1 MFEIFIDVN
10 TKFMNEVVK
19 LLLMSLG
26 SVGFLFI
33 ISKFSGKKQIAQLEF
48 IDYVM
53 GISIG
58 SIAAE
63 MATDLSDSPFW
74 FYLVAMTVFFLFDLT
89 VTLLG
94 RKGPFFKKFLKGK
107 PLTIIYDGKI
117 QYKFLKKSKLDVNEV
132 LALCRERG
140 YFNLNDIAYAI
151 FENSGQISIMPKA
164 NQKPTVVEDFN
175 IKAEKPSLSYYMVID
190 GNISYS
196 SLSQLNKDEDWL
208 YSKLNVSNKKELK
221 QIILAQYLDKENK
234 MIVHLKNT

>member
-1 MFEIFIDVN
+1 
-10 TKFMNEVVK
+10 MNEVIK
-19 LLLMSLG
+19 LILMSLG
-26 SVGFLFI
+26 SVIFLFI

-74 FYLVAMTVFFLFDLT
+74 YYLVAMTIFFLFDLC

-94 RKGPFFKKFLKGK
+94 RKGPLMKKFFKGK
-107 PLTIIYDGKI
+107 PLTIIYDGKL
-117 QYKFLKKSKLDVNEV
+117 QYDFLKKSKLDVNEV
-132 LALCRERG
+132 LALCREQG

-151 FENSGQISIMPKA
+151 FENSGQISILPKA

-190 GNISYS
+190 GLVSYS
-196 SLSQLNKDEDWL
+196 SLTDLNKDEEWL
-208 YSKLNVSNKKELK
+208 YDKLEIENKKQLK
-221 QIILAQYLDKENK
+221 NIILAQYLDKEDK
-234 MIVHLKNT
+234 MIIHCKK

>member
-1 MFEIFIDVN
+1 
-10 TKFMNEVVK
+10 MNEVVK

-26 SVGFLFI
+26 SVVFLFI

-74 FYLVAMTVFFLFDLT
+74 YYLVAMAVFFLFDLC

-94 RKGPFFKKFLKGK
+94 RKGPLMKKFFKGK

-117 QYKFLKKSKLDVNEV
+117 QYDFLKKSKLDVNEV
-132 LALCRERG
+132 LALCREQG

-151 FENSGQISIMPKA
+151 FENSGQISILPKA
-164 NQKPTVVEDFN
+164 EQKPTVVEDFN

-190 GNISYS
+190 GLVSHS
-196 SLSQLNKDEDWL
+196 SLTDLNKDEEWL
-208 YSKLNVSNKKELK
+208 FEKLGVENKKQLK
-221 QIILAQYLDKENK
+221 NIILAQYLDKEDK
-234 MIVHLKNT
+234 MIIHYKK

>member
-1 MFEIFIDVN
+1 
-10 TKFMNEVVK
+10 MNEVIK

-26 SVGFLFI
+26 SVVFLFI

-74 FYLVAMTVFFLFDLT
+74 YYLVAMTIFFLFDLC

-94 RKGPFFKKFLKGK
+94 RKGPLMKKFFKGK
-107 PLTIIYDGKI
+107 PLTIIYDGKL
-117 QYKFLKKSKLDVNEV
+117 QYDFLKKSKLDVNEV
-132 LALCRERG
+132 LALCREQG
-140 YFNLNDIAYAI
+140 YFNLNDISYAI
-151 FENSGQISIMPKA
+151 FENSGQISILPKA
-164 NQKPTVVEDFN
+164 NQKPTVVSDFN

-190 GNISYS
+190 GLVSYS
-196 SLSQLNKDEDWL
+196 SLTELNKDKEWL
-208 YSKLNVSNKKELK
+208 YEKLKIENKKQLK
-221 QIILAQYLDKENK
+221 NIILAQYLDKEEK
-234 MIVHLKNT
+234 MIIHYKK